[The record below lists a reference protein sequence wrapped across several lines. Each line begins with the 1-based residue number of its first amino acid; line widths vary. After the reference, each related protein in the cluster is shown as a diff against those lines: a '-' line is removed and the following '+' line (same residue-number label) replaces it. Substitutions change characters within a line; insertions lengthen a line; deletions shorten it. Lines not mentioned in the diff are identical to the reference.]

1 MAKNSITII
10 TERDTFFDGKCVFC
24 YSEDIMAKRAYY
36 KVRSKLTRDQVLT
49 IPNILTFFRL
59 ALIPLIIW
67 LYAFVGSREW
77 AVLVILISGLTDIL
91 DGFIARKFNMMSDLG
106 KAIDPLADKLTQLA
120 VLSCLIID
128 YPLIA
133 LPVGI
138 MVVKELSSFVLRFIL
153 FKQTEQVRGARWHGK
168 INTTLLVLMMV
179 LHILWL
185 EIPPVVSNIAI
196 IACTCTMIFSCVLY
210 TIEVTCALIEAKKAN
225 DNAKT

>member
-1 MAKNSITII
+1 MAKK
-10 TERDTFFDGKCVFC
+10 E
-24 YSEDIMAKRAYY
+24 YY

-49 IPNILTFFRL
+49 IPNILSFFRL
-59 ALIPLIIW
+59 ALVPVIVW

-120 VLSCLIID
+120 VLSCLIIN

-138 MVVKELSSFVLRFIL
+138 MVVKELSSFILRFIL
-153 FKQTEQVRGARWHGK
+153 FKRTEQVRSARWHGK

-179 LHILWL
+179 LHIVWL
-185 EIPPVVSNIAI
+185 DITPAVSNIAI
-196 IACTCTMIFSCVLY
+196 LVCTASMIFSCTLY
-210 TIEVTCALIEAKKAN
+210 TIEVVDALIKSKN
-225 DNAKT
+225 TPNNQQ